1 MISEWLFSQT
11 TSETNSRIRTHLW
24 RDRRWSCEPT
34 VPASSDQWKGTSFI
48 CILNIKMMTLG
59 FHLVCCVTWRAARYR
74 VSFLTFP
81 PVGDVSFQSWDHHT
95 LRPWLASIAAV
106 GYSLGRRKRGGVY
119 FCSVRSIPI
128 IISDI
133 TDAVLAV
140 YLIFLYLSLHQ
151 NRIWI
156 STRISYGSVQLR
168 SFFLLLRNKTRAMQY
183 RSTNALIYLFFLA
196 KFLSLLNMLLK

>member
-11 TSETNSRIRTHLW
+11 TSETDSRIRTHLW
-24 RDRRWSCEPT
+24 RDRRWSCACEPT

-81 PVGDVSFQSWDHHT
+81 PVDDVPFQSRDGITNHP
-95 LRPWLASIAAV
+95 LRPWLASIGAV

-119 FCSVRSIPI
+119 FSSVRSFR
-128 IISDI
+128 
-133 TDAVLAV
+133 L
-140 YLIFLYLSLHQ
+140 L
-151 NRIWI
+151 
-156 STRISYGSVQLR
+156 
-168 SFFLLLRNKTRAMQY
+168 FLLLLTLSWLCILSFY
-183 RSTNALIYLFFLA
+183 IYHYIKIEYEYL
-196 KFLSLLNMLLK
+196 